1 MTLRTEELSEDFNLT
16 SYNSVN
22 NFQYYSVAL
31 DESFD
36 VKDTV
41 QLAIFVRGINSEF
54 IITEELVELV
64 LLQGRWFSSVHI
76 KNTT

>member
-1 MTLRTEELSEDFNLT
+1 MRTEELSEDFNLT

>member
-1 MTLRTEELSEDFNLT
+1 MRTEELSEDFNLT

-41 QLAIFVRGINSEF
+41 QLVIFVRGINSEF